1 MEGEM
6 ILDLQFSL
14 VCHVWLYLHPTVRP
28 HLDRQ
33 VLVHLAGILEG
44 HRQQTP
50 HHAPVL
56 NLAQYIRETV
66 I

>member
-14 VCHVWLYLHPTVRP
+14 VCHVWMYLRPTVRP

-33 VLVHLAGILEG
+33 VLVLPAGILEG
-44 HRQQTP
+44 HKQQTP

-56 NLAQYIRETV
+56 NLAQYIQETL